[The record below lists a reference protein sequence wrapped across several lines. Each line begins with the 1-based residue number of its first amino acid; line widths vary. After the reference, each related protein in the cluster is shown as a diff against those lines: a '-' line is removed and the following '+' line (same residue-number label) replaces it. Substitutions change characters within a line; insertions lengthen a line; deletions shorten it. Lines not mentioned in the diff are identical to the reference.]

1 MRFQTSRWV
10 GARDARLRDLADARS
25 CDVVPFF
32 YTVGSVKPCKGFA
45 SLFSLL
51 HAGDVPKTRRPKTL
65 RTSAR
70 RTGPRGT
77 AWKRRHMHRPQSRYS
92 VSSGRSGH
100 ATLHTPSAPPQC
112 AQGSITRAA
121 SAPGAVDSIFP
132 TARWFLIVPSYRN
145 LTVRSSWQAAD
156 ARTGRNDS
164 ARPGQVA
171 DSPKF
176 NSKWARAASRRRKF
190 DFAGNRKFGPR
201 AVPFPRRRGIQL
213 RPATVICACRG
224 ARTSRTTT
232 TCAGALYR
240 AGISPIR

>member
-1 MRFQTSRWV
+1 LQRFRVSI
-10 GARDARLRDLADARS
+10 
-25 CDVVPFF
+25 F
-32 YTVGSVKPCKGFA
+32 SV
-45 SLFSLL
+45 

-121 SAPGAVDSIFP
+121 SAPGAVDSIIP

-156 ARTGRNDS
+156 DRTGRNDS

-176 NSKWARAASRRRKF
+176 DSKWARAASRRRKS
-190 DFAGNRKFGPR
+190 DSADNREFGPR
-201 AVPFPRRRGIQL
+201 AVPFLDGGIQL

-224 ARTSRTTT
+224 ARTSRTAT
-232 TCAGALYR
+232 TCAGALCR
-240 AGISPIR
+240 ADISPIR